1 MKIKNTVFLGILSA
15 SALCANA
22 AVFYTIGSFDH
33 NMVSANPGGDSNLA
47 GGPGVGFNTAEPH
60 NKTGGANNWYTNDPG
75 GFPSDYI
82 SVHAGPE
89 YVWFDFGSD
98 VPLNEISYWGY
109 STGNA
114 NGMRDFNLSFAS
126 DAGGGAA
133 GLGDESYGTTITLN
147 PSFTALQEDTLR
159 QSFGFAQV
167 DARYVR
173 VEATSSY
180 FGQPGAGA
188 GGDRLGIG
196 EIAFENNPIPEPG
209 SLALLGLASA
219 GLLLRRKRG

>member
-1 MKIKNTVFLGILSA
+1 
-15 SALCANA
+15 
-22 AVFYTIGSFDH
+22 
-33 NMVSANPGGDSNLA
+33 MVSDNPGGDPNLA
-47 GGPGVGFNTAEPH
+47 GGSGVGFNAAEPH
-60 NKTGGANNWYTNDPG
+60 NKTGGANNWYTNAPG

-89 YVWFDFGSD
+89 YIWFDFGSD

-147 PSFTALQEDTLR
+147 PSFTALQEDILR

-173 VEATSSY
+173 VEATSTY